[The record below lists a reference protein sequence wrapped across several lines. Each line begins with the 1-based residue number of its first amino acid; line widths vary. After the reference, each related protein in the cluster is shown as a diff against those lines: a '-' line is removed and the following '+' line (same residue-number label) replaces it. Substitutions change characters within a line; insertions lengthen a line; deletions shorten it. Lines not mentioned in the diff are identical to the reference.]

1 MRNTLFVIL
10 IALCL
15 FNFGCSNSSPN
26 AVELEVDFSW
36 EGMQRCGMGI
46 PDIHIKEV
54 PDSTKHFVVRMYDH
68 AYLWD
73 HGEVKVAYN
82 GSNII
87 AKSLLEDIE
96 SPCPPDTPGRYKVTV
111 KALDE
116 NEVVIGVGSKQRYFP
131 ETK

>member
-1 MRNTLFVIL
+1 MKTSVFFLLLVYS
-10 IALCL
+10 AL
-15 FNFGCSNSSPN
+15 NFGCSNVSSD
-26 AVELEVDFSW
+26 AVDLEVDFTW

-46 PDIHIKEV
+46 PEISIKGV
-54 PDSTKHFVVRMYDH
+54 PEKAKFLEVRMYDH

-73 HGEVKVAYN
+73 HGTVKIAYD

-87 AKSLLEDIE
+87 AKNHLESIE

-116 NEVVIGVGSKQRYFP
+116 KEVVIGVGSRERYFP
-131 ETK
+131 EKK